1 MGAVTSGDTIQLL
14 LVEDEIRWANEVAQ
28 CVGSL
33 NSSGRLGVSIVLEVV
48 GSIGQA
54 KDHVAAFVVDVIL
67 LDLSLPDGQ
76 GIAAVKDLN
85 QQVPDVPIVVFT
97 NLGNWSSMIRATE
110 SGSRDFVIKTEL
122 TPEILFRSVYHAYET
137 RQLEIELQASQ
148 ANFHNLVASL
158 PVGEFRKDLFGRY
171 LTANQSFCDLLGYS
185 MEDIVGYNDHDLFNG
200 RSARTLVYLDQEVRT
215 RNDKAELEAKLET
228 ASGKQFQA
236 QIIKLPIVSTAK
248 EVTGVQGV
256 VWDISE
262 RKEAQERQRIVDR
275 FAGIE
280 SLTCEIVHNV
290 KNRLAPVALYASLL
304 ETKCE
309 SPEMIDLCQKIISAT
324 TQSGETLQHL
334 LIFSE
339 DDQEASKP
347 VDVELVLAE
356 LSHHFEGKVGQD
368 IRTNLH
374 AEQGLPSV
382 RGGFRAIR
390 SVLESLCNNAVE
402 AMGESGTL
410 TVLAEARRQAVPE
423 LAEKGRATSV
433 LIRVQ
438 DTGPGVSPA
447 IRDKIFD
454 PYFTTKDPEQFLG
467 MGLTNCSNLIRKLE
481 GDLRLDT
488 SFDGGACFEVVLP
501 AIDSS
506 ASNGAGEHGR
516 IESGSIML
524 VDDEE
529 SIVSIGK
536 EFLEAKGFSVIT
548 ARNGLEAIAK
558 FSDREEQFDVVVT
571 DLIMPQMDGLA
582 LVGAIR
588 ERSASMPIIV
598 STGLEKHEDL
608 EKLKQLRIQ
617 GILSKP
623 YSPDRLVH
631 LIRQHVRE
639 NGSRS
644 LG

>member
-1 MGAVTSGDTIQLL
+1 MATGGDTIQLL
-14 LVEDEIRWANEVAQ
+14 LVEDEIRWANEIAQ

-33 NSSGRLGVSIVLEVV
+33 NGSGRLGVSILLEVV
-48 GSIGQA
+48 GSLGQA
-54 KDHVAAFVVDVIL
+54 KDHLAAFVVDVIL

-76 GIAAVKDLN
+76 GIAAVQELN
-85 QQVPDVPIVVFT
+85 HHASDIPIIVFT
-97 NLGNWSSMIRATE
+97 NLGNWSSMIRSTE
-110 SGSRDFVIKTEL
+110 SGIRDFVMKTGL
-122 TPEILFRSVYHAYET
+122 TPEVLFRSVYHAYET
-137 RQLEIELQASQ
+137 RLLEVELQASQ
-148 ANFHNLVASL
+148 SNFRNLVASL

-171 LTANQSFCDLLGYS
+171 LTANQSFCELLGYS
-185 MEDIVGYNDHDLFNG
+185 MEDVLGYNDHDLFNG
-200 RSARTLVYLDQEVRT
+200 HSARTLVYLDQEVKN
-215 RNDKAELEAKLET
+215 RNDKAELEVELAT
-228 ASGKQFQA
+228 ASGNRFQA

-262 RKEAQERQRIVDR
+262 RKKAEERERVLGR
-275 FAGIE
+275 FAGME
-280 SLTCEIVHNV
+280 SLTREIVHNV

-304 ETKCE
+304 ETKCD
-309 SPEMIDLCQKIISAT
+309 SSEMIDLCQKIISAT

-347 VDVELVLAE
+347 VEIELVLAE
-356 LSHHFEGKVGQD
+356 LSRQLEGKAGKE

-374 AEQGLPSV
+374 AEQGLPSI
-382 RGGFRAIR
+382 RGGFIAIR
-390 SVLESLCNNAVE
+390 SVLEALSNNAIE
-402 AMGESGTL
+402 AMGESGAL
-410 TVLAEARRQAVPE
+410 TVLAEARRKAGTGP
-423 LAEKGRATSV
+423 ADGPDTTSL

-454 PYFTTKDPEQFLG
+454 PYFTTKDPEQFMG
-467 MGLTNCSNLIRKLE
+467 MGLSNCLSLIRKLD
-481 GDLRLDT
+481 GSLRLDT
-488 SFDGGACFEVVLP
+488 SFDGGACFEVILP
-501 AIDSS
+501 SIDPRESQGTS
-506 ASNGAGEHGR
+506 DRGR
-516 IESGSIML
+516 NESGSVML

-536 EFLEAKGFSVIT
+536 RFLEAKGFSVIT

-558 FSDREEQFDVVVT
+558 FSDVAEQVDVVVT

-588 ERSASMPIIV
+588 ERSASTPIIV
-598 STGLEKHEDL
+598 STGLEKHEDVAR
-608 EKLKQLRIQ
+608 LKQLRIQ

-623 YSPDRLVH
+623 YSPDRLVQ
-631 LIRQHVRE
+631 LIRQHVRG
-639 NGSRS
+639 NRDSG
-644 LG
+644 